1 MGENTDYAAAD
12 LTQEEHDSLERSRK
26 DQPTGYSENG
36 DYEAAP
42 AFDSPE
48 EEMKYYQEHPEGE
61 PDSCKG
67 Q

>member
-1 MGENTDYAAAD
+1 MGEVQVAAD
-12 LTQEEHDSLERSRK
+12 LTQEERDALERRTQK

-48 EEMKYYQEHPEGE
+48 GE
-61 PDSCKG
+61 PGSCKG